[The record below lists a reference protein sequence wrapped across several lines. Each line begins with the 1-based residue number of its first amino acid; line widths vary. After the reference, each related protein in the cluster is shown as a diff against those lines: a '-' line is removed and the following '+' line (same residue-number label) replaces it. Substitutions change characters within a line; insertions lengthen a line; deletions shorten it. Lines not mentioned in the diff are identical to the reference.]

1 MNTVKALAIDQALR
15 LLNASGC
22 KYFVIDE
29 EGKTYGE
36 ILSVTKSK
44 KQRKYKPGLMSNYFK
59 PFLLD
64 AKIGDVVVI
73 PFNDFDPRTLS
84 GAITAYLSGTWG
96 KQSYKSCT
104 TNSSVEIL
112 RCA

>member
-1 MNTVKALAIDQALR
+1 MNTVKTLAIDQALR

-29 EGKTYGE
+29 SGKTYGE
-36 ILSVTKSK
+36 LPVEKKSK
-44 KQRKYKPGLMSNYFK
+44 KQSRYKPGVMSNYFK
-59 PFLLD
+59 PFLVN

-73 PFNDFDPRTLS
+73 PFNDFDPRALS

-104 TNSSVEIL
+104 TNSSIEIL
-112 RCA
+112 RCS

>member
-1 MNTVKALAIDQALR
+1 MNTVKTLAIDQALR
-15 LLNASGC
+15 LLNASNC

-36 ILSVTKSK
+36 IPTVTNSK
-44 KQRKYKPGLMSNYFK
+44 KQRKYKQGLMCNYFK
-59 PFLLD
+59 PFLVNV
-64 AKIGDVVVI
+64 KIGDVVVI
-73 PFNDFDPRTLS
+73 PFNDFDPRALS
-84 GAITAYLSGTWG
+84 GAVTAYLSTNWG

-104 TNSSVEIL
+104 TNSSIEIL

>member
-1 MNTVKALAIDQALR
+1 MNTVKALAIDKALR

-36 ILSVTKSK
+36 LPTAK
-44 KQRKYKPGLMSNYFK
+44 KLKKPRKYKPGLMANYFK
-59 PFLLD
+59 PFLID

-112 RCA
+112 RCS

>member
-36 ILSVTKSK
+36 IPSVTKSK

-59 PFLLD
+59 PFLVNV
-64 AKIGDVVVI
+64 KIGDVAVI
-73 PFNDFDPRTLS
+73 PFNDFDPPTLS
-84 GAITAYLSGTWG
+84 GAITAYLSRTWG

>member
-1 MNTVKALAIDQALR
+1 MNTVKTLAIDQALR

-36 ILSVTKSK
+36 HPSVTKSK

-59 PFLLD
+59 PFLVN
-64 AKIGDVVVI
+64 AKVGDVVVI
-73 PFNDFDPRTLS
+73 PYDNFDARALC
-84 GAITAYLSGTWG
+84 GAVTAYLSSAWG
-96 KQSYKSCT
+96 KQSYKSCST
-104 TNSSVEIL
+104 DSSIEIL
-112 RCA
+112 RCL

>member
-1 MNTVKALAIDQALR
+1 MNTVKALAIDKALR

-36 ILSVTKSK
+36 LPTAK
-44 KQRKYKPGLMSNYFK
+44 KLKNPRKYKPGLMANYFK
-59 PFLLD
+59 PFLID
-64 AKIGDVVVI
+64 VKIGDVVVI

-84 GAITAYLSGTWG
+84 GAITAYLSGNWG

-104 TNSSVEIL
+104 TKSSVEIL
-112 RCA
+112 RCS

>member
-1 MNTVKALAIDQALR
+1 MNTVKALAIDQALK

-36 ILSVTKSK
+36 LPTTKK
-44 KQRKYKPGLMSNYFK
+44 PKQPRKYKPGLMANYYK
-59 PFLLD
+59 PFLID
-64 AKIGDVVVI
+64 VKIGDVAVI
-73 PFNDFDPRTLS
+73 PFNDFDPRSLS
-84 GAITAYLSGTWG
+84 GAITAYLSDTWG

-112 RCA
+112 RCS

>member
-36 ILSVTKSK
+36 LPTAK
-44 KQRKYKPGLMSNYFK
+44 KLKNPRKYKPGLMANYFK
-59 PFLLD
+59 PFLID
-64 AKIGDVVVI
+64 VKIGDVAVI
-73 PFNDFDPRTLS
+73 PFNDFDPRALS

-112 RCA
+112 RCS